1 MERIT
6 LFADILLPLKLDGTF
21 TYRVPYQW
29 NDAICVGQRVA
40 VQFGKNKLYS
50 GLVWRV
56 HQQVPSGVREVKY
69 ILSILDEQPVV
80 NEKQFLLWEWIAK
93 YYVCSTGE
101 VMNAALP
108 SALKLASETKIVLNP
123 TFNGDFQALNEKEY
137 LIAEALEIQHVLT
150 LSDVSKIIDQVKI
163 LPLIKT
169 LIEKGVILPE
179 EELQER
185 FTPKKEVFIALSENF
200 QNEETLQQ
208 LFNALEKRANKQLEV
223 LMAYI
228 ALNNN
233 DLHQYRRLPQKEVLN
248 FSHSPTAALKS
259 LIDKGV
265 FVTEERI
272 VSRLPDIEENACD
285 ADSIILSEEQ
295 QRCYTEI
302 ETAFL
307 QKNVVL
313 LHGVTASGKTEL
325 YIKLIDAVLKQ
336 GKQVLYLLPEI
347 ALTGQI
353 ITRLRKYFG
362 KQVGIYH
369 SKFNEN
375 ERVEIWNRTTGINS
389 QRYNIILGARSAL
402 FLPYENLG
410 LVIVDEEHDTSY
422 KQFDPSPRYLA
433 RDTAIVLAKI
443 HAAKTLLG
451 SGTPSVESWFNAH
464 TGKFG
469 FAQILKR
476 YSGQELPETKI
487 VDLRQE
493 TRQRNMLSHFSSVL
507 IEKIKDSLNNKE
519 QVILF
524 HNRRGFAPRLIC
536 EACGWSPE
544 CKNCDVTLVYHK
556 QKNSLR
562 CHYCGYNTAV
572 PTACPNCGST
582 AIKMES
588 FGTEK
593 VEDELKLILPQVVIE
608 RMDLDTTRGKNAH
621 HNIITRF
628 EERKID
634 ILIGTQMV
642 TKGLDFSNVSLVGI
656 LNADQLLAYPDFRS
670 FERGFQT
677 IVQVSGRAGR
687 AQKRG
692 LIVIQTYSPQ
702 HPIIRLAVENHF
714 ETFYANQLQERKN
727 YLYPPYVRLIRITLK
742 HKDIATLNAV
752 SKFFAEKLRATF
764 KNRILGPEFPL
775 IGRIKNLYLKD
786 ILIKIEPETSVEYV
800 KNHISQTHLSM
811 LEYVEW
817 KSVRLHVDV
826 EPY

>member
-6 LFADILLPLKLDGTF
+6 LFADILLPLKLEGTF
-21 TYRVPYQW
+21 TYRIPYEW
-29 NDAICVGQRVA
+29 NEAVCAGQRVA

-50 GLVWRV
+50 GLVRRV
-56 HQQVPSGVREVKY
+56 HQQPPLHTMVVKY
-69 ILSILDEQPVV
+69 VLSILDNQPIV

-93 YYVCSTGE
+93 YYMCSVGE

-123 TFNGDFQALNEKEY
+123 NFDGNYQALNEKEY

-150 LSDVSKIIDQVKI
+150 LSDASKIVEQAKI

-169 LIEKGVILPE
+169 LIEKGVVIPE
-179 EELQER
+179 EELEER
-185 FTPKKEVFIALSENF
+185 FKPKKEWFISLSEDF
-200 QNEETLQQ
+200 QNENALQQ

-233 DLHQYRRLPQKEVLN
+233 DLHQHQWLPQKAVMD
-248 FSHSPTAALKS
+248 FSHSPASALKS
-259 LIDKGV
+259 LLNKGV
-265 FVTEERI
+265 FVVEERI
-272 VSRLPDIEENACD
+272 VSRLPDVKEQMST
-285 ADSIILSEEQ
+285 DSIILSEEQ
-295 QRCYTEI
+295 QRCRAEI

-325 YIKLIDAVLKQ
+325 YIKLIDDVLKQ

-347 ALTGQI
+347 ALSGQI
-353 ITRLRKYFG
+353 IHRLRKYFG

-375 ERVEIWNRTTGINS
+375 ERVEIWERTTGIHS

-402 FLPYENLG
+402 FLPYQNLG

-422 KQFDPSPRYLA
+422 KQFDPAPRYLA
-433 RDTAIVLAKI
+433 RDTAIMLAKI
-443 HAAKTLLG
+443 HTAKTLLG
-451 SGTPSVESWFNAH
+451 SGTPSVESWFNAQN
-464 TGKFG
+464 GKFG
-469 FAQILKR
+469 FVQLLTR

-493 TRQRNMLSHFSSVL
+493 TRQRSMLSHFSSLL
-507 IEKIKDSLNNKE
+507 IEQIKEALDNKE

-524 HNRRGFAPRLIC
+524 HNRRGFAPRLLC
-536 EACGWSPE
+536 QTCGWIPE
-544 CKNCDVTLVYHK
+544 CKNCDVSLVYHK
-556 QKNSLR
+556 QQNSLR

-572 PTACPNCGST
+572 PTACPSCGST

-593 VEDELKLILPQVVIE
+593 VEDELKLILPQAVIE

-621 HNIITRF
+621 HSIIARF

-642 TKGLDFSNVSLVGI
+642 TKGLDFSNVRLVGI
-656 LNADQLLAYPDFRS
+656 LNADQLLSYPDFRS

-692 LIVIQTYSPQ
+692 LIVIQTYSPK
-702 HPIIRLAVENHF
+702 HPIIQLAIHHHF
-714 ETFYANQLQERKN
+714 ETLYATQLQERKN

-742 HKDIATLNAV
+742 HKEINTLNAV
-752 SKFFAEKLRATF
+752 AKFFADKLRAKL

-775 IGRIKNLYLKD
+775 VGRIKSLYLKD
-786 ILIKIEPETSVEYV
+786 ILIKMEPEISIEYV
-800 KNHISQTHLSM
+800 KNHITQTHLSM
-811 LEYVEW
+811 LENAEW
-817 KSVRLHVDV
+817 KSVRLHTDVDPV
-826 EPY
+826 

>member
-6 LFADILLPLKLDGTF
+6 LFADVLLPLKLEGTF
-21 TYRVPYQW
+21 TYRIPYEW
-29 NDAICVGQRVA
+29 NDSVCSGQRVA

-50 GLVWRV
+50 GLVRRI
-56 HQQVPSGVREVKY
+56 HQKVPVGAREVKY
-69 ILSILDEQPVV
+69 ILSILDEQPIV
-80 NEKQFLLWEWIAK
+80 NERQFLLWEWIAK
-93 YYVCSTGE
+93 YYVCSVGE

-123 TFNGDFQALNEKEY
+123 AFNGDFQALNEKEY
-137 LIAEALEIQHVLT
+137 LIAEALEIQKVLT
-150 LSDVSKIIDQVKI
+150 LSDASKIVDRIKI

-169 LIEKGVILPE
+169 LIEKGIILPE

-185 FTPKKEVFIALSENF
+185 FTPKKEIFIRLSEHFRDEKN
-200 QNEETLQQ
+200 LQQ
-208 LFNALEKRANKQLEV
+208 LFDTLEKRANKQLEI
-223 LMAYI
+223 LMSYI

-233 DLHQYRRLPQKEVLN
+233 DVHEHKWLKQKEVLS
-248 FSHSPTAALKS
+248 FSRSPISALKA
-259 LIDKGV
+259 LIAKNV
-265 FVTEERI
+265 FLAEERI
-272 VSRLPDIEENACD
+272 VSRLPDIDEDSD
-285 ADSIILSEEQ
+285 ADSIILNEEQ
-295 QRCYTEI
+295 QRCLSEI
-302 ETAFL
+302 ESAFL
-307 QKNVVL
+307 QKEVVL
-313 LHGVTASGKTEL
+313 LHGITASGKTEL
-325 YIKLIDAVLKQ
+325 YIKLIDNVLKQ

-353 ITRLRKYFG
+353 IHRLRKYFG

-375 ERVEIWNRTTGINS
+375 ERAEIWNRTAGINA
-389 QRYNIILGARSAL
+389 QRYSIILGARSAL
-402 FLPYENLG
+402 FLPYNDLG
-410 LVIVDEEHDTSY
+410 LVIVDEEHDASY
-422 KQFDPSPRYLA
+422 KQYDPAPRYLA
-433 RDTAIVLAKI
+433 RDTAIMLAKM

-451 SGTPSVESWFNAH
+451 SGTPSVESWFN
-464 TGKFG
+464 TQSGKFG

-476 YSGQELPETKI
+476 YSGQELPETTI

-493 TRQRNMLSHFSSVL
+493 IRKRNMVSHFSPLL

-536 EACGWSPE
+536 ETCGYSPE

-556 QKNSLR
+556 QKNAMR
-562 CHYCGYNTAV
+562 CHYCGYNSAV
-572 PTACPNCGST
+572 PIACPNCGSAT
-582 AIKMES
+582 IKMES

-593 VEDELKLILPQVVIE
+593 VEDELKLILPQAVIE
-608 RMDLDTTRGKNAH
+608 RMDLDTTREKNAH

-634 ILIGTQMV
+634 ILVGTQMV

-656 LNADQLLAYPDFRS
+656 LNADQLLSYPDFRS

-687 AQKRG
+687 AKKRG

-702 HPIIRLAVENHF
+702 HPIIQLAIHHHF
-714 ETFYANQLQERKN
+714 EALYSNQLQERKN
-727 YLYPPYVRLIRITLK
+727 YLYPPYVRLIRLTLK
-742 HKDIATLNAV
+742 HSDINTLSAA
-752 SKFFAEKLRATF
+752 SKFFAEKLRTTF

-786 ILIKIEPETSVEYV
+786 ILIKIEPTTSLDYV
-800 KNHISQTHLSM
+800 KNHITQTHHSM
-811 LEYVEW
+811 LENADW
-817 KSVRLHVDV
+817 KSVRLNVDV
-826 EPY
+826 DPY